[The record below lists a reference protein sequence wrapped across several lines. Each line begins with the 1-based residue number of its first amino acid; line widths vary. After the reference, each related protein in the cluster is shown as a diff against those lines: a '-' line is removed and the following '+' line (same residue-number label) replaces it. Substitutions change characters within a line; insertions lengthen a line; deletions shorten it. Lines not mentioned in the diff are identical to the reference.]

1 MRVLHVNTADLE
13 GGAAR
18 AAHRIHRAL
27 RKSGVDSHMLVLRRR
42 DADPH
47 VHQPL
52 SRGDQVAFHRL
63 KLAFSGQLS
72 ARQKTPTNSAMHS
85 LAMFPSG
92 LGRWIERSD
101 FDVVHLHWVGEE
113 MLSIGE
119 IARIRQPLCW
129 TMHDMWAFTGSE
141 HYDDLDHPARYERGY
156 TSANRPAGYL
166 GPDLD
171 AWTWRRKLRAWRDK
185 PIELVSP
192 SRWLAGC
199 AQRSQLFSG
208 RPCHV
213 IPNCIDTNVYRPI
226 DARTARQLL
235 GLKADRRYVLF
246 GAMSSTSDPRK
257 GFHLLQPALQRLA
270 QRLGRDSGV
279 ELLVFGGHEP
289 AVPPDLGLPAQYLGS
304 FQDDLSLALLYS
316 AADVFVAPS
325 TQDNLPNTL
334 VEALACGTPCVAF
347 EVGGMPDL
355 IQHQETGWLAP
366 AFDIDALTQG
376 LEYLLTH
383 AHASAIREKC
393 RSASM
398 RRYSAEIVGSSYREL
413 YERLLADKGAGK

>member
-1 MRVLHVNTADLE
+1 MRVLHVNTADLD

-18 AAHRIHRAL
+18 AAHRIHTAL

-52 SRGDQVAFHRL
+52 VRGDQVAWHRI
-63 KLAFSGQLS
+63 KQAVSGQLS
-72 ARQKTPTNSAMHS
+72 ARQKKPTSSAMHS

-92 LGRWIERSD
+92 LGEWINRSD
-101 FDVVHLHWVGEE
+101 FDIVHLHWVGEE

-119 IARIRQPLCW
+119 IGRIRQPLCW
-129 TMHDMWAFTGSE
+129 TLHDMWAFTGSE
-141 HYDDLDHPARYERGY
+141 HYDDLENPRRYAQGY
-156 TSANRPAGYL
+156 NAGTRPASYR

-171 AWTWRRKLRAWRDK
+171 AWTWRRKRRAWRDK
-185 PIELVSP
+185 PIELISP
-192 SRWLAGC
+192 SHWLAAC
-199 AQRSQLFSG
+199 AQASQLFSG

-213 IPNCIDTNVYRPI
+213 IPNCVDHAIYRPH

-235 GLKADRRYVLF
+235 GLAPDRRYILF

-270 QRLGRDSGV
+270 QRLGPDSGV
-279 ELLVFGGHEP
+279 ELLVFGGHTP
-289 AVPPDLGLPAQYLGS
+289 SRPPDLGLPAHYLGS
-304 FQDDLSLALLYS
+304 FHDDLSLALLYS
-316 AADVFVAPS
+316 AANVFVAPS

-347 EVGGMPDL
+347 GIGGFVDL
-355 IQHQETGWLAP
+355 VENGRNGWLAEP
-366 AFDIDALTQG
+366 FSPDHLADSLWQS
-376 LEYLLTH
+376 LESPL
-383 AHASAIREKC
+383 K
-393 RSASM
+393 
-398 RRYSAEIVGSSYREL
+398 SSRDSLFAGQSCDPEPVAAQYREI
-413 YERLLADKGAGK
+413 YQRLMAARRIG